1 MSGII
6 QTLHLMHE
14 FLLKDEE
21 GNVESRDRVLQDIS
35 VDIEAGSFVALLG
48 HNGSGKSTLARHL
61 NALLQPTEG
70 TVWIDGH
77 NLSLIHISEPTR
89 PY

>member
-14 FLLKDEE
+14 FLLKDED

-35 VDIEAGSFVALLG
+35 VDIEAGSFVALLEIG
-48 HNGSGKSTLARHL
+48 RASCR
-61 NALLQPTEG
+61 ER
-70 TVWIDGH
+70 V
-77 NLSLIHISEPTR
+77 
-89 PY
+89 